1 MKRKRKEVKMRETLP
16 TVSSATQ
23 TFDQLSSNP
32 ANIMVFAMIA
42 IRPSSREDVLFVK
55 QKSLGSLRSSKKRI
69 DDYLGWCFYK
79 NLCLY
84 TLSQT
89 IKWFDGRNR
98 EKY

>member
-1 MKRKRKEVKMRETLP
+1 MKRKRKEVKMRETLQ

-55 QKSLGSLRSSKKRI
+55 QKSLGSLRSLRKRI
-69 DDYLGWCFYK
+69 DDYLGWYFLKICVLAY
-79 NLCLY
+79 
-84 TLSQT
+84 
-89 IKWFDGRNR
+89 
-98 EKY
+98 